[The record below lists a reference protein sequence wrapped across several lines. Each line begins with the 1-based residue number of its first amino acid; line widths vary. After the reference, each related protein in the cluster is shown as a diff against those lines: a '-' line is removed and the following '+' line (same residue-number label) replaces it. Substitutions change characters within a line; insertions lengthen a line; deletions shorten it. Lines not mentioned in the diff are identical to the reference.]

1 MELNDEMLCAYID
14 GELDDRQRQQ
24 VEDGLAADAGARLRL
39 ARMREADAQLR
50 AAFPLVTTAGDDPL
64 AALIAG
70 HRAAPV
76 ATQTTEPAAAA
87 ATAAATAASM
97 PPPAVRTPTATRR
110 SWRRRTPLLTALAAG
125 IGAISVSVAL
135 LLSGGDRSG
144 QADAVLSAALD
155 QLPSGGERV
164 EGGDHTRLVLSF
176 KADDGRWCRVFE
188 QKVANEQRDGL
199 ACHDSQG
206 WQVVALE
213 TGAAG
218 EPGMKPA
225 GASASIDAMMDR
237 LGNAPVAE
245 ADTEQ
250 RLISQGWSE
259 PAR

>member
-50 AAFPLVTTAGDDPL
+50 AAFPLVTTADDDPL
-64 AALIAG
+64 AELIAG
-70 HRAAPV
+70 HRATPLA
-76 ATQTTEPAAAA
+76 APAAPT
-87 ATAAATAASM
+87 ATATAIAASM
-97 PPPAVRTPTATRR
+97 PPPAIRTPTATRR
-110 SWRRRTPLLTALAAG
+110 NWRRRTPLLTALAAG

-164 EGGDHTRLVLSF
+164 EGGGYTRLVLSF

-188 QKVANEQRDGL
+188 QKVADEQRDGL

-225 GASASIDAMMDR
+225 GASPSIDAMMDR
-237 LGNAPVAE
+237 LGKAPVAE
-245 ADTEQ
+245 PDTEQ

-259 PAR
+259 SAR

>member
-14 GELDDRQRQQ
+14 GELDERQRQQ

-50 AAFPLVTTAGDDPL
+50 AAFPLVTTADDDPL
-64 AALIAG
+64 AELIAG
-70 HRAAPV
+70 HRATPV
-76 ATQTTEPAAAA
+76 AAPAAP
-87 ATAAATAASM
+87 TATAASM
-97 PPPAVRTPTATRR
+97 PPQAIRTPTATRR
-110 SWRRRTPLLTALAAG
+110 NWRRRTPLLTALAAG

-164 EGGDHTRLVLSF
+164 EGGGYTRLVLSF

-188 QKVANEQRDGL
+188 QKVADEQRDGL

-237 LGNAPVAE
+237 LGKAPVAE
-245 ADTEQ
+245 PDTEQ

-259 PAR
+259 SAR